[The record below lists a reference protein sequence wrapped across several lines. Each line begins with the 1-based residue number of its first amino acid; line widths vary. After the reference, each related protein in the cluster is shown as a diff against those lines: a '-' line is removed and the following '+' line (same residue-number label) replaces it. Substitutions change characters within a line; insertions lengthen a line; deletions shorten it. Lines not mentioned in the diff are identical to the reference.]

1 MSSNGPC
8 IHGTRPHTVM
18 YWLADGG
25 PPVPMIARFDS
36 QPDAVDFAERCIQKD
51 NPILRWIKIF
61 RSDNE
66 SYTCWRW
73 ENPVPFT
80 PEPVEY
86 ERTDSIAVKPSRWWQ
101 SFLTG
106 K

>member
-1 MSSNGPC
+1 MSTIGPC
-8 IHGTRPHTVM
+8 VHGDRPHTVM

-25 PPVPMIARFDS
+25 PSIPMIASFDS
-36 QPDAVDFAERCIQKD
+36 QPEAITFAESGINQN

-73 ENPVPFT
+73 ENPMPYN
-80 PEPVEY
+80 PDPVEY
-86 ERTDSIAVKPSRWWQ
+86 EPAESIKVRPRHWWRP
-101 SFLTG
+101 LA
-106 K
+106 